1 GLYICMYAIF
11 AITAYNHSKR
21 TIRHSI

>member
-1 GLYICMYAIF
+1 YICMYAVF
-11 AITAYNHSKR
+11 AVTAYNHSKR